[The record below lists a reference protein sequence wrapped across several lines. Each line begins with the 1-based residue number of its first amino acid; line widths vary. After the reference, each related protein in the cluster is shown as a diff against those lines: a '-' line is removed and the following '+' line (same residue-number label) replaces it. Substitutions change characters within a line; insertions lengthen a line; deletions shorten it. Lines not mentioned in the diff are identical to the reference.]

1 MDWKKANKLDR
12 KLKSDNDRIAL
23 YLAVIARCM
32 VDYVIPFMIFM
43 IVMSVVFFIMW
54 LIALMILI

>member
-12 KLKSDNDRIAL
+12 KLKSDSDRIAL

-32 VDYVIPFMIFM
+32 VDNVIPFMIYM
-43 IVMSVVFFIMW
+43 LVVSAIVFAIWALFVVI
-54 LIALMILI
+54 